1 MANRRTL
8 AFNLSKTEPLEGSEQ
23 ERGLK
28 CSHQAFKGSGRAT
41 ETEVTL
47 GMMTLKLSNGSQ
59 EVHTP
64 GKEQGWQ

>member
-28 CSHQAFKGSGRAT
+28 CSQIPLAAG
-41 ETEVTL
+41 E
-47 GMMTLKLSNGSQ
+47 
-59 EVHTP
+59 
-64 GKEQGWQ
+64 EQDEM